1 MAMPWPWNPEMMG
14 RKPVAVPAASKASF
28 QWPPLETRDPEPHDV
43 AEEHPEELDSA
54 SSPPM
59 LRSAEQCPRS
69 PGFGAIDPPV
79 PRRLDVDCE
88 DDWWGTPRSQAKDLD
103 EDDWWAEDV
112 SPTSAS
118 LPSTPRLGRIEN
130 LLPDAKEGEDEFVM
144 LLPWALRERYST
156 LLASTEALCA
166 AAELRAAQL
175 EKEARAFP
183 WCFQSFERSWR
194 AVAGPIPLA
203 AAILALLLT
212 LLLVSPLGGALQ
224 LLTVEVAPQNLPPMG
239 PAALAQPG
247 RCHLCV
253 AALVAAEVN
262 ALAQVGAL
270 SQELVSFETS
280 MGDFD
285 EKLLVWR
292 GIGPD
297 PLW

>member
-1 MAMPWPWNPEMMG
+1 
-14 RKPVAVPAASKASF
+14 
-28 QWPPLETRDPEPHDV
+28 
-43 AEEHPEELDSA
+43 
-54 SSPPM
+54 
-59 LRSAEQCPRS
+59 
-69 PGFGAIDPPV
+69 
-79 PRRLDVDCE
+79 
-88 DDWWGTPRSQAKDLD
+88 
-103 EDDWWAEDV
+103 
-112 SPTSAS
+112 
-118 LPSTPRLGRIEN
+118 EN

-212 LLLVSPLGGALQ
+212 LLLASPLGGALQ

-270 SQELVSFETS
+270 SQELVGFETS

-285 EKLLVWR
+285 EKLLTWR

-297 PLW
+297 PLWDWVSWRSALTRCVDTSRKIRSRLVLSVHDVMAADSERGSRLVASLAVRRRERLLRARQGKSVIS